1 MLLFNYYLINL
12 RRHFSCS
19 GTVVGYTSVTSVT
32 LYPFRKAN
40 IYKSEGEKS
49 CQTIFFHPNADRSD
63 WPDLTIIR
71 TNKAITNKGKT
82 VAKIAVGDI

>member
-1 MLLFNYYLINL
+1 MLLFNYYLINP

-32 LYPFRKAN
+32 LYPIRRAN
-40 IYKSEGEKS
+40 IYKREGEKIMS
-49 CQTIFFHPNADRSD
+49 NNFFHPNADRSD
-63 WPDLTIIR
+63 RPDLTLIR

-82 VAKIAVGDI
+82 VAKNALGDI